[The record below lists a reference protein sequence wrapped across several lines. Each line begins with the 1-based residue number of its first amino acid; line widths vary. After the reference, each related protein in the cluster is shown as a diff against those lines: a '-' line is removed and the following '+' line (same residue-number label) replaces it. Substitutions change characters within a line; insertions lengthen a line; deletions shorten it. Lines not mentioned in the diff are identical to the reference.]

1 MKLAILLLLASVVCL
16 LLLNTVLF
24 LGLQVLEMNQWQG
37 ALLGIA
43 MWTLV
48 IATPTLAI
56 LGIWR
61 GIKTF
66 KNRRRAAQPRG

>member
-1 MKLAILLLLASVVCL
+1 MKLALLLLAASIGCL
-16 LLLNTVLF
+16 LLANTVLF

-43 MWTLV
+43 MWSLV
-48 IATPTLAI
+48 IATPTLAV

-61 GIKTF
+61 GVKAF
-66 KNRRRAAQPRG
+66 QNRRRATQPR

>member
-1 MKLAILLLLASVVCL
+1 MKLALLLLAASIGCL
-16 LLLNTVLF
+16 LLLNTVLW

-48 IATPTLAI
+48 IATPTLAV

-61 GIKTF
+61 GAKAF
-66 KNRRRAAQPRG
+66 KNRRRATQPR

>member
-1 MKLAILLLLASVVCL
+1 MKPALLLLLMSVVCL
-16 LLLNTVLF
+16 LLANTVLF
-24 LGLQVLEMNQWQG
+24 LGLQVLEMNWWQG

-48 IATPTLAI
+48 MATPTLAA

-61 GIKTF
+61 GVRAF
-66 KNRRRAAQPRG
+66 KNWRRRAA

>member
-1 MKLAILLLLASVVCL
+1 MKPALLLLAASVGCL
-16 LLLNTVLF
+16 LLLNTVMW

-43 MWTLV
+43 VWSLV
-48 IATPTLAI
+48 IATPTLAV

-61 GIKTF
+61 GFKAF
-66 KNRRRAAQPRG
+66 KNRRRAAQPH

>member
-16 LLLNTVLF
+16 LLANTVLF

-37 ALLGIA
+37 AVLGIA
-43 MWTLV
+43 MWTL
-48 IATPTLAI
+48 IMATPTLAV

-61 GIKTF
+61 GVKAF
-66 KNRRRAAQPRG
+66 KNRRRAAQPR

>member
-1 MKLAILLLLASVVCL
+1 MTLLLLTAFIGCFL
-16 LLLNTVLF
+16 LANTVLF

-37 ALLGIA
+37 GLPGIA
-43 MWTLV
+43 MWSLV

-61 GIKTF
+61 GVKH
-66 KNRRRAAQPRG
+66 

>member
-16 LLLNTVLF
+16 LLANTVLF

-37 ALLGIA
+37 AALGIA
-43 MWTLV
+43 MWTLI
-48 IATPTLAI
+48 IATPTLAV

-61 GIKTF
+61 GIKAF
-66 KNRRRAAQPRG
+66 KNRRRAAQPR

>member
-1 MKLAILLLLASVVCL
+1 MKLAIILLASSAVCL
-16 LLLNTVLF
+16 LLANTVLF
-24 LGLQVLEMNQWQG
+24 LGLQVLEMNWWQG

-48 IATPTLAI
+48 IATPTLAV

-61 GIKTF
+61 GVGAF
-66 KNRRRAAQPRG
+66 KDWRRRAA

>member
-1 MKLAILLLLASVVCL
+1 MKLAILLLLASVGCL
-16 LLLNTVLF
+16 LLANTVLF

-37 ALLGIA
+37 AALGIA

-48 IATPTLAI
+48 IATPTLAV

-61 GIKTF
+61 GVKAF
-66 KNRRRAAQPRG
+66 KNRRRAAQPR

>member
-1 MKLAILLLLASVVCL
+1 MKLALLLLAASIGCL
-16 LLLNTVLF
+16 LLANTVLF

-43 MWTLV
+43 LWSLV
-48 IATPTLAI
+48 IATPTLAV

-61 GIKTF
+61 GVKAF
-66 KNRRRAAQPRG
+66 KNRRRATQPR

>member
-1 MKLAILLLLASVVCL
+1 MKLALLLLAASIGCL

-37 ALLGIA
+37 ALLGIT
-43 MWTLV
+43 MWSLV

-61 GIKTF
+61 GVKAF
-66 KNRRRAAQPRG
+66 KNRRRVTQPR

>member
-16 LLLNTVLF
+16 LLANTVLF

-37 ALLGIA
+37 AALGIA

-48 IATPTLAI
+48 IATPTLAV

-61 GIKTF
+61 GVKAF
-66 KNRRRAAQPRG
+66 KNRRRATQPR

>member
-16 LLLNTVLF
+16 LLANTVLF

-37 ALLGIA
+37 AALGIA

-48 IATPTLAI
+48 IATPTLAV

-61 GIKTF
+61 GVKAF
-66 KNRRRAAQPRG
+66 KNRRRAAQPR

>member
-1 MKLAILLLLASVVCL
+1 MKFALLLLLASVGCFFL
-16 LLLNTVLF
+16 LSVVMW

-48 IATPTLAI
+48 IATSALAV
-56 LGIWR
+56 LGIWHGVR
-61 GIKTF
+61 AF
-66 KNRRRAAQPRG
+66 RNRRRAVQPR

>member
-1 MKLAILLLLASVVCL
+1 MKLALLLLAASIGCL
-16 LLLNTVLF
+16 LLANTVLF

-43 MWTLV
+43 MWSLV
-48 IATPTLAI
+48 IATPTLAV

-61 GIKTF
+61 GIKAF
-66 KNRRRAAQPRG
+66 KNRRRATQPR

>member
-16 LLLNTVLF
+16 LLLIIVMW

-48 IATPTLAI
+48 IATPTLAV

-61 GIKTF
+61 AIKTF
-66 KNRRRAAQPRG
+66 KNRRRATQPR

>member
-1 MKLAILLLLASVVCL
+1 MKPAVLLLAASVGCL
-16 LLLNTVLF
+16 LLLNTVMW

-43 MWTLV
+43 MWSLV
-48 IATPTLAI
+48 IATPTLAV

-61 GIKTF
+61 GVKAF
-66 KNRRRAAQPRG
+66 KNRRRAAQSH

>member
-1 MKLAILLLLASVVCL
+1 MKLALLLLAASIGCL

-43 MWTLV
+43 MWSLV
-48 IATPTLAI
+48 IATPTLAV

-61 GIKTF
+61 GVKAF
-66 KNRRRAAQPRG
+66 QNRRRATQPR

>member
-1 MKLAILLLLASVVCL
+1 MKLALLLLAASIGCL
-16 LLLNTVLF
+16 LLANTVLF

-43 MWTLV
+43 MWSLV
-48 IATPTLAI
+48 IATPTLAV

-61 GIKTF
+61 GVKAF
-66 KNRRRAAQPRG
+66 KNRRRATQPR

>member
-16 LLLNTVLF
+16 LLANTVLF

-37 ALLGIA
+37 AALGIA
-43 MWTLV
+43 MWTLI
-48 IATPTLAI
+48 IATPTLAV

-61 GIKTF
+61 GVKAF
-66 KNRRRAAQPRG
+66 KNRRRATQPR

>member
-1 MKLAILLLLASVVCL
+1 MKLALLLLLASVGCL
-16 LLLNTVLF
+16 LLLNTVLW

-37 ALLGIA
+37 AALGIA

-48 IATPTLAI
+48 IATPTLAV

-61 GIKTF
+61 GVKAF
-66 KNRRRAAQPRG
+66 KNRRRATQTR

>member
-1 MKLAILLLLASVVCL
+1 MKLALLLLLASVGCL
-16 LLLNTVLF
+16 VLLNTVMW

-37 ALLGIA
+37 AALGIA

-48 IATPTLAI
+48 IATSTLAV

-61 GIKTF
+61 GVKAF
-66 KNRRRAAQPRG
+66 KNRRRAAQPR